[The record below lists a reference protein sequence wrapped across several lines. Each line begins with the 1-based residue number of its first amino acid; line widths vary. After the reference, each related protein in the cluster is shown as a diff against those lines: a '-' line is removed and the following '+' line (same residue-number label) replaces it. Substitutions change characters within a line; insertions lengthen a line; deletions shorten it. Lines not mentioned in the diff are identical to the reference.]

1 MFRRMNR
8 DLSQLHIAVGGVDV
22 KDLDDRLQDGQKFTD
37 VVPNETLILVP
48 ILEEMK
54 ELKRFNNELRKK
66 FYLSILGVDDYKDD
80 NDFLAKVKDANRQFI
95 DLNIEKMKEI
105 AGNTGQ
111 ADVLKKI
118 ISKRMED
125 VKAVK

>member
-1 MFRRMNR
+1 MNR